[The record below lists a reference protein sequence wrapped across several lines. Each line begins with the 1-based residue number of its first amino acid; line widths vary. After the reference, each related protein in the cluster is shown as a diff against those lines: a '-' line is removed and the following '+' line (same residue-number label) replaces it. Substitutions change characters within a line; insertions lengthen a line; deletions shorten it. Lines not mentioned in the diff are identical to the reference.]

1 MAPADPVA
9 FKPVDGGWG
18 WVVVFGAHISIGFAY
33 SLPKVLSI
41 FFKEIQED
49 LGTSFSEIALIPS
62 VMLAAVYGGGKPNS
76 FLLQS
81 PGLGRLGGWA
91 PGGPEWGGGS
101 PVGSLRLAAGGQG
114 LYCGALGF
122 VHIQVE
128 ASVETSRLCEV
139 KASIVQLRGD
149 HVGPRGRPPSS
160 GRALLRPRGGYKSP
174 RPRRLPRWDRE
185 PF

>member
-1 MAPADPVA
+1 MAPADPVG
-9 FKPVDGGWG
+9 FKPIDGGWG

-62 VMLAAVYGGGKPNS
+62 VMLAAVYGGGKSNS

-81 PGLGRLGGWA
+81 PGFGEGGGGWA
-91 PGGPEWGGGS
+91 GGGGRS
-101 PVGSLRLAAGGQG
+101 PRLAAGGQG

-122 VHIQVE
+122 VNIQVE
-128 ASVETSRLCEV
+128 A
-139 KASIVQLRGD
+139 
-149 HVGPRGRPPSS
+149 
-160 GRALLRPRGGYKSP
+160 
-174 RPRRLPRWDRE
+174 
-185 PF
+185 

>member
-1 MAPADPVA
+1 MSFFCGCICVCVCVSVDRIMAPADPVG

-49 LGTSFSEIALIPS
+49 LGISFSEIALVPS
-62 VMLAAVYGGGKPNS
+62 VMLAAVYGGGKPGS

-81 PGLGRLGGWA
+81 PGFGRGGGGWG
-91 PGGPEWGGGS
+91 PGGLSGVGVVLLDLSDWLQGG
-101 PVGSLRLAAGGQG
+101 GGQG
-114 LYCGALGF
+114 LYCGAFGL

-128 ASVETSRLCEV
+128 ASVKNIRTV
-139 KASIVQLRGD
+139 
-149 HVGPRGRPPSS
+149 
-160 GRALLRPRGGYKSP
+160 
-174 RPRRLPRWDRE
+174 
-185 PF
+185 

>member
-1 MAPADPVA
+1 MCVSVNRIMAPTDPVG

-91 PGGPEWGGGS
+91 PGGAEWGGGS

-114 LYCGALGF
+114 LNCGALGF

-128 ASVETSRLCEV
+128 ASVKTSRLYEV
-139 KASIVQLRGD
+139 KASIVQTQRR
-149 HVGPRGRPPSS
+149 PRGSPQTASLI
-160 GRALLRPRGGYKSP
+160 GRALLRPRGG
-174 RPRRLPRWDRE
+174 
-185 PF
+185 